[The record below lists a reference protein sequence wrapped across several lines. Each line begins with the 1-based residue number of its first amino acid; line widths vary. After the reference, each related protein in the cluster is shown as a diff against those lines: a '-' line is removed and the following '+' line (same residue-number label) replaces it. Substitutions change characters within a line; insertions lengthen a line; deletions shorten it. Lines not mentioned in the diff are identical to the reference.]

1 MQGGYVAIP
10 EISLM
15 ILNLLN
21 YLLLKSGLLWT

>member
-15 ILNLLN
+15 ILGLLN
-21 YLLLKSGLLWT
+21 YLLLKNGLLWT